1 MILIDNRLNSSKME
15 SIKKISGNIVDV
27 LNKKIYPGTLEIS
40 NGKIINIQKDQTD
53 YSTFIIPGFIDSHIH
68 IESSML
74 VPSEFAR
81 IASVH
86 GTVAVISD
94 PHEIANVLGVDGI
107 RYMMEDSTAVP
118 MKFYFGAPPCVPATD
133 FETSGAVISPAEVED
148 LLRMKEIKYLSEVM
162 NFPGVIGDS
171 PDITEKISIAKK
183 YSKKIDGHAPG
194 LRGEDLNKYINA
206 GISTDH
212 ESFTRE
218 EALEK
223 IQLGMKILIREGS
236 AARNFDDLIPL
247 VEEHYESCMFCSDDK
262 HPDELL
268 RGHINELVK
277 RASDY
282 GIDIMKILRVAC
294 INPVFHYKLDVG
306 LLRKGDNADFLVID
320 NIRDFNVLKTYIKG
334 EIVAEEGRTLLPEST
349 PKIVNNF
356 IAEQTKMDN
365 FVLPYKKGNINV
377 IKAIDGQVITEKLI
391 LPPKAVK
398 GYILS
403 DLERDILKI
412 AVINRYKKSKIPLGF
427 VKNFGLKE
435 GAIAS
440 SVAHDSHN
448 IVVVGTTE
456 RDMCRAANLI
466 IEHKGGISAV
476 SRDEEMILPLPI
488 AGIMSNRNYSEVAEK
503 YSAINKMAK
512 YLGSTLHAPFM
523 TLSFMALLVIPK
535 IKLSDKGLFDG
546 EKFEFISVFE

>member
-1 MILIDNRLNSSKME
+1 M
-15 SIKKISGNIVDV
+15 KKISGNIVDV
-27 LNKKIYPGTLEIS
+27 LNNKIYPGTLEIS
-40 NGKIINIQKDQTD
+40 NGKIINIQKDRTD
-53 YSTFIIPGFIDSHIH
+53 YATFIIPGFIDSHIH

-107 RYMMEDSTAVP
+107 RYMIENSKTVP
-118 MKFYFGAPPCVPATD
+118 MKFYFGAPSCVPATD
-133 FETSGAVISPAEVED
+133 FETSGAVIGPEEVEG
-148 LLRMKEIKYLSEVM
+148 LLRMKEIKYLAEVM
-162 NFPGVIGDS
+162 NFPGVISDS

-183 YSKKIDGHAPG
+183 YSKIIDGHAPG
-194 LRGEDLNKYINA
+194 LRGKDLNKYINA

-236 AARNFDDLIPL
+236 AAKNFAELIPL
-247 VEEHYESCMFCSDDK
+247 VEKHYESCMFCSDDK

-277 RASDY
+277 RAFDY
-282 GIDIMKILRVAC
+282 GIDIIKILRVAC
-294 INPVFHYKLDVG
+294 VNPVFHYKLDVG
-306 LLRKGDNADFLVID
+306 LLRKGDSADFLIID

-334 EIVAEEGRTLLPEST
+334 EIAAEEGRKLIPESSS
-349 PKIVNNF
+349 KIVNNF
-356 IAEQTKMDN
+356 IAEQTNIGD
-365 FVLPYKKGNINV
+365 FVLPYKKGYINV
-377 IKAIDGQVITEKLI
+377 IEAIDGQIITNKLV
-391 LPPKAVK
+391 LPPKVID
-398 GYILS
+398 GYVLS

-412 AVINRYKKSKIPLGF
+412 AIINRYKKSKIAMGF

-440 SVAHDSHN
+440 SIAHDSHN

-456 RDMCRAANLI
+456 RDMYRAVNLI
-466 IEHKGGISAV
+466 IEQKGGISAV
-476 SRDEEMILPLPI
+476 SRDKGMVLPLPV

-503 YSAINKMAK
+503 YSAINEMAK
-512 YLGSTLHAPFM
+512 YFGSTLHAPFM
-523 TLSFMALLVIPK
+523 TLSFMTLLVIPK
-535 IKLSDKGLFDG
+535 IKLSDRGLFDV
-546 EKFEFISVFE
+546 EKFDFISVFE